1 VSAQLGHTSVN
12 GIDLIARDPTRERLV
27 VVETKWTGDDEPVTA
42 AKLGGARDD
51 TVDSAIQGTDDWI
64 VSSWGEGRDD
74 DNIQL
79 RSSVE
84 SEQQIVDATPED
96 NLEDVV
102 NALIEAESFESG
114 YFYVSNAVGDG
125 TISTRPVTRGG
136 SEINPSADL
145 YVNGEFDAPNTEGIF
160 NSDRTYHFKSG
171 GISEND

>member
-1 VSAQLGHTSVN
+1 
-12 GIDLIARDPTRERLV
+12 
-27 VVETKWTGDDEPVTA
+27 
-42 AKLGGARDD
+42 
-51 TVDSAIQGTDDWI
+51 VDSAIQGTDDWI